1 MLQYFQFKFLST
13 FKYNIFFRIF
23 TKAKKKLITHHKQLL

>member
-23 TKAKKKLITHHKQLL
+23 TKAKKKINNSS